1 MSAKALAF
9 RMLPQVDPLWR
20 PGGIAVQA
28 AADFD
33 FPGQRYINNLT
44 GAISHWGVWL
54 YFFQNTPPAVQIFST
69 AADTKEDFWFDVIKI
84 SDVTTGGI

>member
-1 MSAKALAF
+1 MAS
-9 RMLPQVDPLWR
+9 
-20 PGGIAVQA
+20 GGAAVQA
-28 AADFD
+28 ATALD

-54 YFFQNTPPAVQIFST
+54 TFFQNTVPTVQIFST

-84 SDVTTGGI
+84 SDIVTGGI